1 MYRWYAKCN
10 LGEFG
15 MTQRN
20 GLLAYYLAATS
31 IFEPERSKE
40 RLEWA
45 KTAILVETIVSYFKK
60 EGNSLKQRRQFL
72 HEFRNNSSHLDYANN
87 GR

>member
-10 LGEFG
+10 LGEFR

-20 GLLAYYLAATS
+20 GLLAYYLAAAS

-40 RLEWA
+40 RLAWA

-60 EGNSLKQRRQFL
+60 EGNSTKQRRQFL
-72 HEFRNNSSHLDYANN
+72 HEFRNNCSHLDYANN